1 MVSQQKHIYK
11 YVQSHIIIIIIIL
24 HQHVSST
31 LVTIISVVACN
42 KNTLSIQIIEQKS
55 MIKPTDVTR
64 DFSVAF
70 LMVIKYQIILLCE
83 TALHI

>member
-1 MVSQQKHIYK
+1 MISQQRNIYK

-24 HQHVSST
+24 HQRVSVT

-42 KNTLSIQIIEQKS
+42 KNTYSIQIIEQKS
-55 MIKPTDVTR
+55 MIKPIDFTL

-70 LMVIKYQIILLCE
+70 LIVIKYQIILLCE
-83 TALHI
+83 PAQHI